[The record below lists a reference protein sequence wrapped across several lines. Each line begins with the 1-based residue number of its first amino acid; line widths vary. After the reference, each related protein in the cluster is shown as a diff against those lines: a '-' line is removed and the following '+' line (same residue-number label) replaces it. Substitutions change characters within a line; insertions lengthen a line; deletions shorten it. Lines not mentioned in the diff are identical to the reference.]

1 VIACLRRRA
10 ALVLGEFGA
19 GKTEVTIALALRL
32 AAEGEQCAIVDLDIV
47 TPYFRSRDARDKLG
61 AAGVSIVAP
70 GGEFAITELPAIAPE
85 MGTAIRQGCEG
96 ERTVLVDV
104 GGSLPGAHALAH
116 LLPQLPRDGLLGLLV
131 LNRNRPEGQADGV
144 RRMLAG
150 LDAMGVPVTHL
161 VSNTHLCGATSLDG
175 WSRGLA
181 WARSLAADLAIPLLC
196 AGVPET
202 LVASAEA
209 AADGVPLLPVARALR
224 FPWEV

>member
-1 VIACLRRRA
+1 VIDSLRRRA

-32 AAEGEQCAIVDLDIV
+32 AAGGEECAVVDLDIV
-47 TPYFRSRDARDKLG
+47 TPYFRSRDARDRLG
-61 AAGVSIVAP
+61 DAGVAIVAP

-96 ERTVLVDV
+96 QRTVLVDV

-116 LLPQLPRDGLLGLLV
+116 LLPRLPRDGLLGLLV

-144 RRMLAG
+144 HRMLEG
-150 LDAMGVPVTHL
+150 LRAMGVPVTHL

-175 WSRGLA
+175 WSRGLD
-181 WARSLAADLAIPLLC
+181 WARAFSADLGIPLLC
-196 AGVPET
+196 AGVPDT
-202 LVASAEA
+202 LLADAEA
-209 AADGVPLLPVARALR
+209 GAHGVPLLPIGRALR